1 MDRPIVRRL
10 LEVVVAAVFV
20 GSLISAAP
28 AAAQTAATRRTCSS
42 SVTPRSMVRR
52 VRRTRPGRSSAWPPP
67 PPATGTGSSPSDG
80 GTFAYGDAAYHGS
93 AAAPDRYRRVVGIAP
108 TPTGG
113 GYWLVTSGECV
124 FSGSTADR
132 TFRPDSH
139 VMQQTDI
146 RAGAHECFGRVVFTF
161 SVEAGPA
168 DGTTSDE
175 IGYRSP
181 PFAGPSGTP
190 VDVAGGAFL
199 EVLLFGARAY
209 DGQTGAP
216 TYTGPAEIRPGLTAI
231 RELQLVEDFEALL
244 VWVVGVDRRRPFNVF
259 QLDGPDRLVIDVGHG

>member
-10 LEVVVAAVFV
+10 LEVVVAAVLV

-28 AAAQTAATRRTCSS
+28 AAAQTA
-42 SVTPRSMVRR
+42 
-52 VRRTRPGRSSAWPPP
+52 
-67 PPATGTGSSPSDG
+67 
-80 GTFAYGDAAYHGS
+80 GDQ
-93 AAAPDRYRRVVGIAP
+93 
-108 TPTGG
+108 

-146 RAGAHECFGRVVFTF
+146 RAGGHECFDRVVFTF

-168 DGTTSDE
+168 DGTNSYE
-175 IGYRSP
+175 ISYRAP
-181 PFAGPSGTP
+181 PFTGPSGMP

-199 EVLLFGARAY
+199 EVLLFGARAH
-209 DGQTGAP
+209 DGLTGAS
-216 TYTGPAEIRPGLTAI
+216 TYTGPAEIRPNLSAV

-244 VWVVGVDRRRPFNVF
+244 VWVVGVDQRRPFNVF